1 MEWSTKLKCGTEINQ
16 NRANLE
22 LLNMNSEQGLV
33 LEAVKQKEVSKKQS
47 VLQKLFA
54 VWFDAFVYNQIWE
67 DPRVDLQALQLDE
80 NSRVLTISSG
90 GCNALNY
97 LIENPESVTA
107 VDLNRHHIYLLRL
120 KIAALENLPSDE
132 DFFNFFGFGKHAR
145 NVENY
150 QKFIAPKLDE
160 KTKGF
165 WETNSFFSRII
176 NGKRINFFDKGGLY
190 EHSRNGYFLRFF
202 HHLAHFLGGKPEE
215 ILKAKTPNEQAEL
228 YQKHIAPFFD
238 SFIIKNV
245 GKLPVTM
252 FGLGI
257 PPQQYEELKKD
268 LQDDSNII
276 DIYKERAMRLACDY
290 PIDENYFAWQAFAR
304 KYDTENRRA
313 VPEYLK
319 AENYEILKSN
329 VNRLKTKIGSITE
342 VIKSSPKNSFNRFVF
357 LDAQDWMNA
366 ETITDLWMTIAENA
380 EKDARIIFRTASA
393 FSPIETNLP
402 KDLRAKFLYEK
413 VLSKELFKQDR
424 ASIYGGFH
432 LYILK

>member
-1 MEWSTKLKCGTEINQ
+1 M
-16 NRANLE
+16 
-22 LLNMNSEQGLV
+22 SEQLV
-33 LEAVKQKEVSKKQS
+33 LNAVKQNNVSKKQS

-67 DPRVDLQALQLDE
+67 DPRVDLQALELNE

-120 KIAALENLPSDE
+120 KIAALNNLLSCE
-132 DFFNFFGFGKHAR
+132 DFFAFFGFGKHAQ
-145 NVENY
+145 NVANY
-150 QKFIAPKLDE
+150 QKFIAPNLDE
-160 KTKGF
+160 NTKEF
-165 WETNSFFSRII
+165 WESNSFFSRVF
-176 NGKRINFFDKGGLY
+176 NGSRINFFQTGGLY

-202 HHLAHFLGGKPEE
+202 HRFSRLLGCQPDKV
-215 ILKAKTPNEQAEL
+215 LKAENLRQQEKL
-228 YQKHIAPFFD
+228 YQKYIAPFFD
-238 SFIIKNV
+238 SFFIKTV
-245 GKLPVTM
+245 GKLPITM

-268 LQDDSNII
+268 LRDGGNII
-276 DIYKERAMRLACDY
+276 DIYRERAQRLACDY
-290 PIDENYFAWQAFAR
+290 PINENYFAWQAFGR
-304 KYDTENRRA
+304 RYDTENRRA

-319 AENYEILKSN
+319 AENYKILKAN
-329 VNRLKTKIGSITE
+329 ANRLKTKIGSITE
-342 VIKSSPKNSFNRFVF
+342 EIRSAPKDTFNRFVF

-366 ETITDLWMTIAENA
+366 DAMTDLWQAIAENA
-380 EKDARIIFRTASA
+380 EKGSRIIFRTASSA
-393 FSPIETNLP
+393 SPIETNLP
-402 KDLRAKFLYEK
+402 LNLRARFFYEED
-413 VLSKELFKQDR
+413 LSNQLFKQDR